1 MISFHISCQVD
12 SFVTIAEQRASET
25 EDLGALSFLA
35 VAQDVEVE
43 EPEKEPEPES
53 LLNVLAE
60 GVKEMKQQGEASS
73 KHLKSLF
80 KNSFLGDL
88 FQRWTLFLMLFSW
101 ECWVLSPFWLDY
113 LVLHPDLYDVI
124 WHPITC
130 SLAQVCK
137 MESRDIRP
145 SCRSKACWKKPWKAC
160 RPMKRNLSK
169 RRRISRIPSPS

>member
-1 MISFHISCQVD
+1 MVISHIMISFHLSGQVD

-25 EDLGALSFLA
+25 EDSGALSFLA

-88 FQRWTLFLMLFSW
+88 FQRWTFL
-101 ECWVLSPFWLDY
+101 
-113 LVLHPDLYDVI
+113 
-124 WHPITC
+124 
-130 SLAQVCK
+130 
-137 MESRDIRP
+137 
-145 SCRSKACWKKPWKAC
+145 
-160 RPMKRNLSK
+160 
-169 RRRISRIPSPS
+169 